1 MSPLCPPSLEATQS
15 SARNVWQNTHQV
27 ARTRVAARFRCMRIA
42 KAYRCTRD
50 GDPQRHT
57 CDGST
62 MGVGESDHST
72 GNVIIV
78 EEDMIVVDV
87 D

>member
-1 MSPLCPPSLEATQS
+1 
-15 SARNVWQNTHQV
+15 
-27 ARTRVAARFRCMRIA
+27 MRIA

-78 EEDMIVVDV
+78 EENMIVVDV